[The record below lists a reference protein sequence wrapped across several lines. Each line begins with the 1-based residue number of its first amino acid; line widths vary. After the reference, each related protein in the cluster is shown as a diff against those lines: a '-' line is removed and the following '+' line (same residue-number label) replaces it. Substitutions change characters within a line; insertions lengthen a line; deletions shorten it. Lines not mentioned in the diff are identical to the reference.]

1 MNRRGNRDS
10 LTRHILPLKPRFQ
23 RQFLPYPA
31 RIAGLNGQHRNM
43 VNGGGAVFRH
53 LPAAR

>member
-1 MNRRGNRDS
+1 MNHRGNRDS

-31 RIAGLNGQHRNM
+31 RIAGLGGLHPNM
-43 VNGGGAVFRH
+43 VNGGGADFRH
-53 LPAAR
+53 LTRAR